1 MRLNVKNPEAGKLA
15 RLLAAETGE
24 TITAA
29 VKQALRERLKLVRDR
44 RKAES
49 RALQAIGRRSP
60 SPSSK
65 YPRS

>member
-29 VKQALRERLKLVRDR
+29 V
-44 RKAES
+44 
-49 RALQAIGRRSP
+49 
-60 SPSSK
+60 SK
-65 YPRS
+65 RCANA